1 MVKNKL
7 KKETPAA
14 KTAKSIQN
22 NASNIQDMIETTQKS
37 IIDVTNQIAKA
48 QSQSQYAQSISNFQ
62 VEYLEATNKVI
73 QNVSDFQSTFLEN
86 NWNNSNDRSASYAE
100 QFRNQVNTLAENFVK
115 SFNIWNQIAINSIA
129 ISEEYIKMCT
139 QAMTSMETYNRD
151 LIYSWNSFHIPSYT
165 K

>member
-1 MVKNKL
+1 MVKSKV
-7 KKETPAA
+7 KKVTPAA
-14 KTAKSIQN
+14 KTPKSIHN
-22 NASNIQDMIETTQKS
+22 NASNIQDMIETTRKS

-48 QSQSQYAQSISNFQ
+48 QSQYAQSISNFQ
-62 VEYLEATNKVI
+62 VQYLEATNKAI

-115 SFNIWNQIAINSIA
+115 TFNIWNQIAINSIA

-151 LIYSWNSFHIPSYT
+151 LINSWNLFHIPSYT

>member
-48 QSQSQYAQSISNFQ
+48 QSQYAQSISNF
-62 VEYLEATNKVI
+62 L
-73 QNVSDFQSTFLEN
+73 
-86 NWNNSNDRSASYAE
+86 
-100 QFRNQVNTLAENFVK
+100 
-115 SFNIWNQIAINSIA
+115 
-129 ISEEYIKMCT
+129 
-139 QAMTSMETYNRD
+139 
-151 LIYSWNSFHIPSYT
+151 
-165 K
+165 